1 MMATKESENFY
12 RLVSLLVDIGTAS
25 IRRLFLKYAVNPPAV
40 TSVTQFLVQEQ
51 NTINSLSTK
60 RVLGPAQLKLL
71 QPPPG
76 QVADPETWDI
86 SLLCILL
93 KNTCPITQTER
104 NDIDVIRN
112 IRNQIYGHRA
122 SAALSET
129 DFTQNWSDIETA
141 SKSIAH
147 ACNDVAFENYL
158 AKYIDRV
165 KLGALDI
172 ESTTQIF
179 KQWFKDDDDVK
190 AQLDT
195 VSDTLDHVSA
205 KIKDLS
211 AKPITVD
218 HIFENLK
225 EQTATILKYKCSQ
238 PFVFTTQFNEAKS
251 ILEREGCV
259 TISGKPGEGK
269 TLAAYRLIESIGTQG
284 RSVCLYEP
292 SHWDHVD
299 TNEVDII
306 LLDDI
311 FGKHQLDLGKLESWR
326 PVLEVLEAYVHAGKL
341 KVILT
346 SRQNVLAQAKNNLR
360 ELSVVKHRTELSSS
374 ELTTAERIRMLDT
387 LLEFNQRDKSEIN
400 VKKCCDVYKAEI
412 GFPYCAFL
420 FATDKSLFDRGD
432 RFFRRPYQFFKET
445 LGALSKEIKASL
457 LFLFYARGQCSDK
470 DLKSSIKKK
479 DSVKINENEDI
490 LSRISDLI
498 GINDQ
503 EMSLSVVRTT
513 LEDLSSMYV
522 THLNKTV
529 SFSHNVVYECVA
541 LIHGERYPEEVI
553 ENCTWNFI
561 TGCVVTTKKEDEAKL
576 TIDSDVYESL
586 STRFLQ
592 ETLGTNTDM
601 SRFYDIRSHKVM
613 QTHVFCARFFEILF
627 TRSELRQFLTKEM
640 NENQHGFLYKYLT
653 SKSEDETAY
662 LLEEAIPYLK
672 CTCMVENVTQCWK
685 CHVKNDAA
693 RGACFGGDKSS
704 YSLLLQ
710 EGITVRPR
718 SIHDACTGENPE
730 LLKLVIST
738 LKNKKIF
745 NPEEVSA
752 IKSLV
757 IAHRSKQSTLYTILR
772 DEGIK
777 VMPLCVYDAVV
788 CKDLTMVQHFVR
800 ELKINNAWDIND
812 FWLQHALQESVSNN
826 LPEICHFLKEEGLG
840 YHRGCLLAAVKS
852 KQLIKVKEIVEG
864 MKLLGTWQSADWSFE
879 RALKGISSAFQTGNL
894 TPLNIP
900 ALADVGVSEALVE
913 AKYHD
918 DKSIYEYLRTEG
930 VQLTMEALP
939 HIVATKE
946 LDYVKGVVMELKDQ
960 GRWSPVGRSC
970 DEAITKA
977 FQLQC
982 TDIFD
987 FLVAEGI
994 TCTMNML
1001 SLYMAAAN
1009 ITVEE
1014 IAEIVTL
1021 IKRFGNWN
1029 SDDVSIQLALT
1040 EAFKMDDKSVFNYLI
1055 QTGAKIN
1062 TASVLTA
1069 VFAQDTNTVDMFLQ
1083 ILKSSPRWDPS
1094 DQILN
1099 MCMQLSKL
1107 ASPEIYNLLLDAGVG
1122 YSSRSLVAAAV
1133 QNDSIAMMMTVNE
1146 LIDSKNWEPKT
1157 DSNIATALEFV
1168 CRHNNMP
1175 MYNVIRKKGASLTMN
1190 GIFNIIG
1197 NCKSLLYSIG
1207 PEYRKEVK
1215 DVPSL
1220 AAMTTASLARKVL
1233 IPATRQKAV
1242 FIYIRIIHALEETG
1256 KLDRNDPLLQEA
1268 LNAAVDAGSALAYNT
1283 IADTGAEVTENVV
1296 LRILETVD
1304 KDLKIEVPER
1314 LLNRVYRMCVMQ
1326 CLLACIMKGNLNALE
1341 KVSLLMKRN
1350 MLWCPDD
1357 QRILQARTMTKSANK
1372 SEISQKLFEVKFTEI
1387 K

>member
-25 IRRLFLKYAVNPPAV
+25 IRKLFLKYAVTPPAV

-51 NTINSLSTK
+51 NTINGLSTK
-60 RVLGPAQLKLL
+60 GIIGPAQLKLL

-76 QVADPETWDI
+76 QIADPETWDI

-93 KNTCPITQTER
+93 KNTCPITQKER

-112 IRNQIYGHRA
+112 TRNQIYGHRA

-129 DFTQNWSDIETA
+129 DYAQNWSVIETA
-141 SKSIAH
+141 SKSLAH

-172 ESTTQIF
+172 ESTTEIF
-179 KQWFKDDDDVK
+179 KQWFKDDDVVK
-190 AQLDT
+190 AKLDT
-195 VSDTLDHVSA
+195 VSETLDYVSDE
-205 KIKDLS
+205 IKDLS
-211 AKPITVD
+211 AKPIAAD

-238 PFVFTTQFNEAKS
+238 PFVSTTQFNEAKS

-269 TLAAYRLIESIGTQG
+269 TLAAYRLIESVGAQG

-292 SHWDHVD
+292 SNWDHVD
-299 TNEVDII
+299 ANGVGVI

-326 PVLEVLEAYVHAGKL
+326 PVLEILEAYVHAGKL

-346 SRQNVLAQAKNNLR
+346 SRQNVLTQAKNNVR
-360 ELSVVKHRTELSSS
+360 ELSVVKPRIELSSS
-374 ELTTAERIRMLDT
+374 ELTTAERIRMLDA
-387 LLEFNQRDKSEIN
+387 LLEFNKRDKSKIN
-400 VKKCCDVYKAEI
+400 IRKCCDVYKAEI

-420 FATDKSLFDRGD
+420 FAADKSLFDRGD

-445 LGALSKEIKASL
+445 LGALSKEVKASL

-470 DLKSSIKKK
+470 DLKSRIKK
-479 DSVKINENEDI
+479 DSMKIKENEDM

-503 EMSLSVVRTT
+503 EISLTVVRDT

-522 THLNKTV
+522 THLNKTF

-541 LIHGERYPEEVI
+541 LIHGETYPEEVI

-561 TGCVVTTKKEDEAKL
+561 TGCVVTTKNEDEAKL

-586 STRFLQ
+586 GTRFIQ

-601 SRFYDIRSHKVM
+601 SRFYDIRSLKVM
-613 QTHVFCARFFEILF
+613 QTHDFCARFFDILF
-627 TRSELRQFLTKEM
+627 TRSELRKFLTKEM
-640 NENQHGFLYKYLT
+640 DENQHGFLHKYLT
-653 SKSEDETAY
+653 NKSLDETAY

-672 CTCMVENVTQCWK
+672 CTCMVENVSPCWK
-685 CHVKNDAA
+685 CHVKTDAA

-710 EGITVRPR
+710 EGITVLPR
-718 SIHDACTGENPE
+718 SIHDACTGKNPE

-752 IKSLV
+752 SKSLV
-757 IAHRSKQSTLYTILR
+757 IAHRSKQSTLYNILR
-772 DEGIK
+772 DESVK

-788 CKDLTMVQHFVR
+788 CKDLKMVQHFVR
-800 ELKINNAWDIND
+800 ELKTNNAWDIND
-812 FWLQHALQESVSNN
+812 FWLQHALQESVSYN

-852 KQLIKVKEIVEG
+852 KQLTKVKEIVEG
-864 MKLLGTWQSADWSFE
+864 MKSLGTWQSADWSFE
-879 RALKGISSAFQTGNL
+879 HALKGISTAFQTGNL

-900 ALADVGVSEALVE
+900 TLADVGVSEALVA

-930 VQLTMEALP
+930 VQLTMETLP
-939 HIVATKE
+939 LIVATKE
-946 LDYVKGVVMELKDQ
+946 LDHVKGAVMELKDQ
-960 GRWSPVGRSC
+960 RRWSLVGRPC

-994 TCTMNML
+994 TCKMGML
-1001 SLYMAAAN
+1001 SVYVAARN

-1029 SDDVSIQLALT
+1029 SDDVSLQLALT
-1040 EAFKMDDKSVFNYLI
+1040 ETFKMDDKSVFNYLI
-1055 QTGAKIN
+1055 QTGVKIN

-1069 VFAQDTNTVDMFLQ
+1069 VISQDINTVNMFLQ

-1107 ASPEIYNLLLDAGVG
+1107 ASPEIYNLLLNAGVG
-1122 YSSRSLVAAAV
+1122 YSSRSLIAAAV
-1133 QNDSIAMMMTVNE
+1133 QNDSIAMMMTINE
-1146 LIDSKNWEPKT
+1146 LMDSKNWEPKT
-1157 DSNIATALEFV
+1157 DSNITTALEFV
-1168 CRHNNMP
+1168 CRHNNML
-1175 MYNVIRKKGASLTMN
+1175 MYNVMQKKGAKLTMN

-1207 PEYRKEVK
+1207 PEYRKELK

-1220 AAMTTASLARKVL
+1220 AAMTTTSLARKVL
-1233 IPATRQKAV
+1233 IPATRQKAAL
-1242 FIYIRIIHALEETG
+1242 IYIRIIHALEETG
-1256 KLDRNDPLLQEA
+1256 TLDRNDPLLQDA
-1268 LNAAVDAGSALAYNT
+1268 LHAAIGAGSVLAYNT
-1283 IADTGAEVTENVV
+1283 IADTGTEITESVV

-1304 KDLKIEVPER
+1304 KDHRVEVPER
-1314 LLNRVYRMCVMQ
+1314 LLNRIYRMCVMQ
-1326 CLLACIMKGNLNALE
+1326 CLLACIMKGNLHALE
-1341 KVSLLMKRN
+1341 KASLLMKQN

-1357 QRILQARTMTKSANK
+1357 QRILQATTMTKSANK
-1372 SEISQKLFEVKFTEI
+1372 SEISKKLIELKFTEI